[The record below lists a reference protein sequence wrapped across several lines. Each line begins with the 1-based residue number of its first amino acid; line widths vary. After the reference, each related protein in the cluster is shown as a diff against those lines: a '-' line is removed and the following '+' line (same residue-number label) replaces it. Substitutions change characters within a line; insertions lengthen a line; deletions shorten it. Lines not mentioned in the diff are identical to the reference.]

1 LGWGATGTRRNCR
14 TAGQIVA
21 SKEEAYS
28 ETIRRLDGGVIGCR
42 WMRFDR
48 RNTKIPL
55 AELQRKRIFDVLAQK
70 GYAKDWSQ
78 AKLLVRDDPYFP

>member
-1 LGWGATGTRRNCR
+1 
-14 TAGQIVA
+14 
-21 SKEEAYS
+21 
-28 ETIRRLDGGVIGCR
+28 
-42 WMRFDR
+42 MRFDR